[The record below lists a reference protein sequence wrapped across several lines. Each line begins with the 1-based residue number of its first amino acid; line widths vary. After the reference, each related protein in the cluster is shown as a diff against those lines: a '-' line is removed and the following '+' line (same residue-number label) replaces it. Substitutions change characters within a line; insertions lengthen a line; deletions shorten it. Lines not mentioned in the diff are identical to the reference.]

1 MIAWN
6 GIGSILTSRGIF
18 LQTKAP
24 HPLTKRAALFWNL
37 CDEYRQVTGK
47 YPESADDLHEFVSR
61 TSTKALFGIQR
72 KHEIISPFRFAA
84 WKKACLPDDR

>member
-6 GIGSILTSRGIF
+6 GIGSIRTSRGIF

-84 WKKACLPDDR
+84 WKKACLPDDL

>member
-1 MIAWN
+1 M
-6 GIGSILTSRGIF
+6 
-18 LQTKAP
+18 QTKAP